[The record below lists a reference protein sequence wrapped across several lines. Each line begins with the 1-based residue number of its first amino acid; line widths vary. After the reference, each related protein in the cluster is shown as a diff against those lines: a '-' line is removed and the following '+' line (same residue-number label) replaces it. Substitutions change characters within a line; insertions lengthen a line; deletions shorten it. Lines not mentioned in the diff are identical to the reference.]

1 MKNNNTSGIIL
12 AFLTGAAVGA
22 VVGILYAPDT
32 GSNTRDKLSYKLSK
46 YYARLKEMAG
56 KIETQNGQA
65 NVGLKNPVQAT
76 EYRKAEDLLKEVETL
91 LDDLKGKHS

>member
-1 MKNNNTSGIIL
+1 MKSNHTPGYIL

-32 GSNTRDKLSYKLSK
+32 GSNTRDKLSYRLGK
-46 YYARLKEMAG
+46 YYGRLKEMSG
-56 KIETQNGQA
+56 RIEAANGQA
-65 NVGLKNPVQAT
+65 RNGSSNPVQAT

-91 LDDLKGKHS
+91 LDDLKSKHS